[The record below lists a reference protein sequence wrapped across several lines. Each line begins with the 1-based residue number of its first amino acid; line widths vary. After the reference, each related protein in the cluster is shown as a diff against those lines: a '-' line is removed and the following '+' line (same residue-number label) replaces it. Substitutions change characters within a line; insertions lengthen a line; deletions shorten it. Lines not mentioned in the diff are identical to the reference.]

1 MAPGRQGKETALSD
15 DDIPEGAPDAPASPE
30 PAAQTVDPS
39 PAPPKAEAPAETPA
53 RPDREPE
60 PEPEREASPPP
71 PPPAPVHPPVRPA
84 PPIAPPAPAPAARP
98 PAQHGRLRRIILAA
112 LAVVILGPPLLVLI
126 YRIVPPPG
134 TILMVQRAIEGHG
147 WDYRWRPLSQIS
159 PALVDAAVASE
170 DAGFCSHH
178 GFDFDAMEKAM
189 KHNQRRPDR
198 IKGGSTISQQTA
210 KNVFL
215 WPGRDYV
222 RKGIEAG
229 YTVLIETVWGKRRI
243 METYLNVVEF
253 GPGVYGAQAA
263 AQTYFHEDA
272 SQLSPA
278 QAARLV
284 AVLPRPLKWSA
295 EAPGR
300 YVAGRTRK
308 IDGRIGTVR
317 EAGLADCVLR

>member
-1 MAPGRQGKETALSD
+1 LAEDETPESEAAP
-15 DDIPEGAPDAPASPE
+15 PVSPE
-30 PAAQTVDPS
+30 PAVDTAAEEPGPP
-39 PAPPKAEAPAETPA
+39 PAASDGAVPT
-53 RPDREPE
+53 EPE
-60 PEPEREASPPP
+60 SETEPAAESLP
-71 PPPAPVHPPVRPA
+71 PPPAALEPTQPLTES
-84 PPIAPPAPAPAARP
+84 PPIATKAMAGPRRWSWR
-98 PAQHGRLRRIILAA
+98 RLALTV

-170 DAGFCSHH
+170 DANFCTHH
-178 GFDFDAMEKAM
+178 GFDFDAMQKAM
-189 KHNQRRPDR
+189 KHNERRPNR

-229 YTVLIETVWGKRRI
+229 YTVLIETLWGKRRI
-243 METYLNVVEF
+243 MEVYLNVVEF

-263 AQTYFHEDA
+263 SQNVFHVDA

-278 QAARLV
+278 QAARLI

-308 IDGRIGTVR
+308 IDWRIGTVR